1 MVADFLREAG
11 TLQVAHDQ
19 VTSFLL
25 AENYQV
31 TSFLLVEND
40 QVVSDREDHVR
51 VASILRE
58 EKDKVISIL
67 PADHDR
73 VTNFL
78 KVQHTC
84 QRIVHALP
92 NTKNRFKILQSLYS
106 QNPLASPRNL
116 TLHIDHI
123 MAMNS
128 TVDPVGLYQVAHPR
142 PVVHPS
148 PEAHHRPAAHPPPPV
163 VNLDLRHLV
172 DFQ

>member
-73 VTNFL
+73 A
-78 KVQHTC
+78 C
-84 QRIVHALP
+84 DRP
-92 NTKNRFKILQSLYS
+92 CY
-106 QNPLASPRNL
+106 
-116 TLHIDHI
+116 LHD
-123 MAMNS
+123 S
-128 TVDPVGLYQVAHPR
+128 GLL
-142 PVVHPS
+142 VVRQEGAPGES
-148 PEAHHRPAAHPPPPV
+148 
-163 VNLDLRHLV
+163 
-172 DFQ
+172 